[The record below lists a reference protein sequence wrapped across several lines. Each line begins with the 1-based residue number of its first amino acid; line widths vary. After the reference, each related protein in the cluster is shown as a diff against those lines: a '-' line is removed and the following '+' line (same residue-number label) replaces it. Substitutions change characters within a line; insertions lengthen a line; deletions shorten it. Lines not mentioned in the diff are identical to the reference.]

1 MIRFDENGKIVL
13 EDADAKACPTD
24 PMEALECDSCQ

>member
-24 PMEALECDSCQ
+24 PADGTICESCE